1 MHPPNSNDKIFKG
14 GVHPE
19 CAHLRKSCTRPR
31 KCAHRVQGA
40 PLISDTGSK
49 SFSLFIKVNF
59 NIDYFS
65 IYIHLFG
72 GNLSGGVLKLTQ
84 CELVLDLVK

>member
-1 MHPPNSNDKIFKG
+1 MCTPPKIMHLAG
-14 GVHPE
+14 
-19 CAHLRKSCTRPR
+19 AHQ
-31 KCAHRVQGA
+31 VQGA

-59 NIDYFS
+59 NYFS

-72 GNLSGGVLKLTQ
+72 GNLSGRALKLTQ